1 MGFLRAFRPILLDLL
16 ATIVFIGILWATD
29 NTVLATLSGVA
40 AGLAR
45 FAWMKFRG
53 QPVGPLQYVSVVLVI
68 VSGTATILTQNLL
81 FMQIK
86 SSLVAGAV
94 AIVMLTT
101 NWMAPYL
108 PPIVT
113 ENIAP
118 RVIRWTSLGW
128 GALVLGLAVA
138 NAVIALTLSREFWM
152 AYTAVVPAVVQVGA
166 FVVQYVVFR
175 ALVGRSIRA
184 RLASEAVLSTTG

>member
-16 ATIVFIGILWATD
+16 ATIVFIVLLWATD

-40 AGLAR
+40 AGVAR
-45 FAWMKFRG
+45 FAWMKVRG

-68 VSGTATILTQNLL
+68 VSGTATIVTQDVL

-108 PPIVT
+108 PSIVT

-118 RVIRWTSLGW
+118 RIVRWTSLAW
-128 GALVLGLAVA
+128 GLLVLGLAIA
-138 NAVIALTLSREFWM
+138 NAVVALDFSRDVWM
-152 AYTAVVPAVVQVGA
+152 AYTAVVPAAVQVSA
-166 FVVQYVVFR
+166 FVLQYAVFR
-175 ALVGRSIRA
+175 ALVRRNIRLK
-184 RLASEAVLSTTG
+184 LATQPAS

>member
-40 AGLAR
+40 AGLVR

-68 VSGTATILTQNLL
+68 VSGTATIITHDVL

-94 AIVMLTT
+94 AVVMLTT

-113 ENIAP
+113 ENLEPKI
-118 RVIRWTSLGW
+118 IRWASLGW
-128 GALVLGLAVA
+128 ACWCWGWRSP
-138 NAVIALTLSREFWM
+138 IPLSH
-152 AYTAVVPAVVQVGA
+152 
-166 FVVQYVVFR
+166 
-175 ALVGRSIRA
+175 
-184 RLASEAVLSTTG
+184 

>member
-1 MGFLRAFRPILLDLL
+1 MGFFRAFRPIALDLL
-16 ATIVFIGILWATD
+16 ATIVFVGVLWAT
-29 NTVLATLSGVA
+29 NNIVLATLVGVA

-45 FAWMKFRG
+45 FAWMKLHS

-68 VSGTATILTQNLL
+68 VSGAATIYTNDPH

-86 SSLVAGAV
+86 SSLVAAAV

-113 ENIAP
+113 DNLDSKI
-118 RVIRWTSLGW
+118 IRWASLGW
-128 GALVLGLAVA
+128 GVLILGLAVA
-138 NAVIALTLSREFWM
+138 NAFVALTFSLAVWT
-152 AYTAVVPAVVQVGA
+152 AYTAVVPAAVQVAGFA
-166 FVVQYVVFR
+166 LQFAIFR
-175 ALVGRSIRA
+175 TLVRRNI
-184 RLASEAVLSTTG
+184 LAKQAVASTAA